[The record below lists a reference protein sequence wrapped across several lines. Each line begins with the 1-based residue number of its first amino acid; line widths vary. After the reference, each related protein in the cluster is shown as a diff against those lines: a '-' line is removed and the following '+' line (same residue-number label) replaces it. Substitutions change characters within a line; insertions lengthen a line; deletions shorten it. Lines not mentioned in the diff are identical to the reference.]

1 MTEEIKKVIGFRAQ
15 PGPQAL
21 LFQCHILD
29 ILYGGA
35 RGGGKSAGALGHFW
49 NHANQYKKHARGVL
63 FRKTYPQLEDIMG
76 KAREMYKDVASWN
89 DSKKVMTFTNK
100 ATLRFRF
107 LETDSHADL
116 YQGHEY
122 SWICF
127 EEVGNFPS
135 PIPVD
140 KLNACLRSS
149 APGIK
154 KTFLL
159 TANPGGPGHSW
170 IKARYID
177 PAPPLQPHTV
187 EQEITF
193 KGKKSIIKW
202 DRVFIPA
209 SVYDN
214 KILLKNDPEYIVN
227 IIKSAGG
234 QEWLLKAW
242 LEGDWNIVAG
252 GMFDDL
258 WRPQKHILPAFQVP
272 RQWPVYRAFDWGSS
286 KPFSVGWWA
295 ICDGGFC
302 EVGNQYRTF
311 AKGTIIRIDEW
322 YGWNGTPNIGLRLLE
337 SDFIQGLKEKE
348 LIMKKKY
355 GIHTIQNGPA
365 DSSIFTV
372 QDGLSI
378 ADKHELRGIAW
389 YCAKKGPGSRV
400 HAWQEIRQ
408 LLANAL
414 EDPMEDKGMFVTD
427 SCLQFIRTVP
437 ALQRDI
443 KNLDDINTD
452 SEDHIIDETG
462 YMARWHTSS
471 IEQVSIVG
479 F

>member
-1 MTEEIKKVIGFRAQ
+1 MPQVKKVIGFKAQ
-15 PGPQAL
+15 AGPQTL
-21 LFQCHILD
+21 LFQCPVQD

-35 RGGGKSAGALGHFW
+35 RGGGKSAGAIGHFW
-49 NHANQYKKHARGVL
+49 NHANLYKQHARGVL
-63 FRKTYPQLEDIMG
+63 FRKTYPELEDIMK
-76 KAREMYKDVASWN
+76 KARDMYENVASWN
-89 DSKKVMTFTNK
+89 DSKKVMTFNNG

-107 LETDSHADL
+107 LEKDIHADK

-140 KLNACLRSS
+140 KLNACLRSA
-149 APGIK
+149 APGIR

-177 PAPPLQPHTV
+177 PSLPLVAHRVT
-187 EQEITF
+187 QEIMF
-193 KGKKSIIKW
+193 KGEKKVLEW
-202 DRVFIPA
+202 DRMFIPA

-214 KILLKNDPEYIVN
+214 KILLENDPEYIVN
-227 IIKSAGG
+227 IVKAAGG

-258 WRPQKHILPAFQVP
+258 WRPDKHILPIFQVP
-272 RQWPVYRAFDWGSS
+272 KQWPVYRSFDWGSS
-286 KPFSVGWWA
+286 KPFSVGWWTIA
-295 ICDGGFC
+295 DGGFC
-302 EVGNQYRTF
+302 KVGDDYRTF
-311 AKGTIIRIDEW
+311 ANGTLIRIDEW
-322 YGWNGTPNIGLRLLE
+322 YGWNGTPNIGLRMLE
-337 SDFIQGLKEKE
+337 SEFIEGLKEKE
-348 LIMKKKY
+348 QVIMSKY
-355 GIHTIQNGPA
+355 GIKTILNGPA
-365 DSSIFTV
+365 DSAIFTV

-378 ADKHELRGIAW
+378 ADKHEMKGISW
-389 YCAKKGPGSRV
+389 NCAKKGPGSRV
-400 HAWQEIRQ
+400 HAWQEVRQ

-414 EDPMEDKGMFVTD
+414 EDPMEDRGMFVTE

-437 ALQRDI
+437 PLQRDV

-462 YMARWHTSS
+462 YMARWHTAT
-471 IEQVSIVG
+471 IEQLDIIG